1 MKVILGARRSE
12 HSSLEKP
19 YLNQKKRRWLVR
31 KNTFK
36 ILFIVGWRSTGK
48 ISELIILL
56 HKKKKGSFILCWPTI
71 LGKSFMSSLFP
82 WDYYFFFPIEA
93 SIPYESGHSISLH
106 HRPTIDVYLNPKLNT
121 MSFLRWNNYHI
132 LRINERHLYYLF
144 IFI

>member
-1 MKVILGARRSE
+1 MRVILGARRSE

-19 YLNQKKRRWLVR
+19 YLNQKKWRWLVR
-31 KNTFK
+31 KNSFK

-48 ISELIILL
+48 KSKLIILL
-56 HKKKKGSFILCWPTI
+56 HKKKKGSFILCWPII
-71 LGKSFMSSLFP
+71 LGKILCLLF
-82 WDYYFFFPIEA
+82 FLEIIIFFPIEA